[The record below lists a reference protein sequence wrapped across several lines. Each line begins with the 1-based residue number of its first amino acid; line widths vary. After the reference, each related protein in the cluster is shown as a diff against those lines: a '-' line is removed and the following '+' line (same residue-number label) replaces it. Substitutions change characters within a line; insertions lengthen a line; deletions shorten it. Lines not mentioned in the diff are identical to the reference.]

1 MDYQTPR
8 AWMMVN
14 KKYGLTPSLHWE
26 PQNRRDVTWQA
37 EPLFDKAALDAA
49 VDAEREQYTK
59 EIERLRADRDLE
71 KKWRKDAEHD
81 REELIAAA
89 VLSELGPLRHN
100 FDRAIKLAD
109 DRLAQMKSD
118 RAEALRWRD
127 RVARAPMAILDTRT
141 ALGLCAPTKADFPAL
156 YALQGRKVAL
166 VDLGAT
172 AVMPATSAPLT

>member
-49 VDAEREQYTK
+49 VDAEREQYTQ
-59 EIERLRADRDLE
+59 EIERLRSDRDLE

-81 REELIAAA
+81 REELILAAVAAERVRWRAEIEPFLVAAA
-89 VLSELGPLRHN
+89 DGSMSRN
-100 FDRAIKLAD
+100 NR
-109 DRLAQMKSD
+109 
-118 RAEALRWRD
+118 EALAEELLEWMR
-127 RVARAPMAILDTRT
+127 
-141 ALGLCAPTKADFPAL
+141 KA
-156 YALQGRKVAL
+156 
-166 VDLGAT
+166 
-172 AVMPATSAPLT
+172 